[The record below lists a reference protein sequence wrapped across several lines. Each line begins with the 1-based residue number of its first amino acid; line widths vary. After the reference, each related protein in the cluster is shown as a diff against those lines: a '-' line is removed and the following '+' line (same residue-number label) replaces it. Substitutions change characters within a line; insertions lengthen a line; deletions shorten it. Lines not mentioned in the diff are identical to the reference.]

1 MGTNAEDFSESKDY
15 VAKTEEFDDLTE
27 NIFEGNEK
35 CSSEPLEDALLAN
48 PDNCGM
54 CGNHLVV
61 PRMLH
66 CLHVFCE
73 ECLDKKLVG
82 EAGDSC
88 APNATISCPT
98 CNHIT
103 KIENKEIWQHRFDTK
118 LESVTTIVSN
128 LLGYRIELDMIG
140 DRIPT
145 RTKSKLVQKKL
156 AALPLDVTKTNI
168 SDVSSSS
175 NLHCTSCT
183 AKEIA
188 KSRCSTCHN
197 LLCNN
202 CDSAHHYMRCFESHK
217 VVALDDMRKDGTRIT
232 IHKPLECDLH
242 PGENIIYNC
251 TVCNITTC
259 GECVKT
265 EHVGH
270 QYEGILDSETRVR
283 QEIEALLTKSKEKI
297 EQLMKTSSNLN
308 SNMEELAHQ
317 RSTARDLINESYQ
330 SYKAVLEKCR
340 DNALEELNKL
350 YHERELKIMKE
361 TDELG
366 KTIDN
371 FEDACKYTS
380 RLLENGT
387 VPEMMYLRK
396 VVTSRLLSLNSK
408 SPKLENTFN
417 IEFKSDFS
425 NFEQVVVEQ
434 FGKFTTESS
443 NISKTSSPTPV
454 IPDLAPLVINGT
466 CVAQAT
472 AMTNGCAVPP
482 PVTTNGSPISM
493 PTSMQSS
500 FEGDLSNNLQNF
512 TIAQSPPVPHVNSTS
527 LQGFSSIAEYNL
539 AQLATLAETTNSAA
553 TSPTPTPFNLADL
566 LTNDTAY
573 KNLASLAK
581 LGLSAAD
588 NSLPNGNNMLV
599 RSTSAA
605 SLNLTNNLI
614 NGFGGVSTSTSPL
627 LSTPDD
633 IIPDP
638 MTTILPS
645 TGTSNNSTVPRTN
658 KVSPMQ
664 IRCKFGQLG
673 PSKGQFNSPHGFCL
687 GLEEDIIVADTNNHR
702 IQIFEKTGTFKFQF
716 GIPGKDEGQLW
727 YPRKVAV
734 MRSTG
739 KYVVCDRGNERSRMQ
754 IFTKNGHFL
763 KKIAIRYI
771 DIVAGLAVTTHGEIV
786 AVDSVSPTVFIIG
799 ESGDLL
805 RWFDCS
811 DYMREPSDIA
821 IHGKEF
827 YVCDFKG
834 HNVVVFSEDG
844 HYLRRIGCENLTNF
858 PNGID
863 ISDAGDVLIG
873 DSHGNRFHVAVF
885 SRDGSLISEFECP
898 YVKVSRCCGLKITS
912 EGYVVTLA
920 KNNHHVLVLNTLY
933 IL

>member
-1 MGTNAEDFSESKDY
+1 MAMYLQLCGTNVKEDFSESKDY
-15 VAKTEEFDDLTE
+15 VVKTEEFEDLTE
-27 NIFEGNEK
+27 NMFEGTEK
-35 CSSEPLEDALLAN
+35 LCSSEPLEDALLAD
-48 PDNCGM
+48 PDNCAM
-54 CGNHLVV
+54 CGGSLVV

-73 ECLDKKLVG
+73 ECLGKKLVG
-82 EAGDSC
+82 EAGDSGMPDASIC
-88 APNATISCPT
+88 CPT
-98 CNHIT
+98 CNHTT
-103 KIENKEIWQHRFDTK
+103 KVGTN
-118 LESVTTIVSN
+118 
-128 LLGYRIELDMIG
+128 
-140 DRIPT
+140 
-145 RTKSKLVQKKL
+145 KL

-168 SDVSSSS
+168 SDVSNSS

-183 AKEIA
+183 AKEVA

-232 IHKPLECDLH
+232 IHKPLECDIH
-242 PGENIIYNC
+242 SGENIIYNC
-251 TVCNITTC
+251 TICNVTAC
-259 GECVKT
+259 GECAKN
-265 EHVGH
+265 EHKGH
-270 QYEGILDSETRVR
+270 QCEGILDSETRVR
-283 QEIEALLTKSKEKI
+283 QEMETLLEKSKEKI
-297 EQLMKTSSNLN
+297 EQLMKASTGLN
-308 SNMEELAHQ
+308 NNMEELAHQ
-317 RSTARDLINESYQ
+317 RSATRDLINESYQ
-330 SYKAVLEKCR
+330 SYKAVLEKCK
-340 DNALEELNKL
+340 DEALEELNKL

-366 KTIDN
+366 KTIEN
-371 FEDACKYTS
+371 FEDACKYAT

-396 VVTSRLLSLNSK
+396 VVASRLLALSSK
-408 SPKLENTFN
+408 TPILENVFN

-425 NFEQVVVEQ
+425 NFEQVVKEQ
-434 FGKFTTESS
+434 FGKFTTEI
-443 NISKTSSPTPV
+443 NHVSKASSPSS
-454 IPDLAPLVINGT
+454 INPDIAPLTINGSPVT
-466 CVAQAT
+466 PTTVIA
-472 AMTNGCAVPP
+472 NGCNAPSVS
-482 PVTTNGSPISM
+482 NSSPISM

-500 FEGDLSNNLQNF
+500 YDGDLGNNLQNF
-512 TIAQSPPVPHVNSTS
+512 SMAQSPPIPHVNSTA

-539 AQLATLAETTNSAA
+539 AQLATLAETANSTA
-553 TSPTPTPFNLADL
+553 TSPATTPFNLADL

-581 LGLSAAD
+581 LGLTGSD
-588 NSLPNGNNMLV
+588 NPLPNGNNMLV
-599 RSTSAA
+599 RSTSSA
-605 SLNLTNNLI
+605 SLNITNNLI

-638 MTTILPS
+638 MTTILPP
-645 TGTSNNSTVPRTN
+645 TGSVTNSTIPRTN

-687 GLEEDIIVADTNNHR
+687 GLDEDIIVADTNNHR
-702 IQIFEKTGTFKFQF
+702 IQVFEKTGTFKFQF

-771 DIVAGLAVTTHGEIV
+771 DIVAGLAVTSHGEIV

-844 HYLRRIGCENLTNF
+844 HYLRRIGCENVTNF

>member
-1 MGTNAEDFSESKDY
+1 MGTNAKDDFMESKEY
-15 VAKTEEFDDLTE
+15 VVKTDEFDDLSDTLL
-27 NIFEGNEK
+27 EGIGGDK
-35 CSSEPLEDALLAN
+35 KQLDDALLAD
-48 PDNCGM
+48 PDSCGM
-54 CGNHLVV
+54 CGGALEV

-66 CLHVFCE
+66 CLHVFCQD
-73 ECLDKKLVG
+73 CLDKKIACNG
-82 EAGDSC
+82 AGDAGSRD
-88 APNATISCPT
+88 TSIICPT
-98 CNHIT
+98 CNH
-103 KIENKEIWQHRFDTK
+103 
-118 LESVTTIVSN
+118 TTMV
-128 LLGYRIELDMIG
+128 G
-140 DRIPT
+140 T
-145 RTKSKLVQKKL
+145 KKL

-168 SDVSSSS
+168 SDVSNSSS
-175 NLHCTSCT
+175 LHCTSCT
-183 AKEIA
+183 AKEVA

-202 CDSAHHYMRCFESHK
+202 CDSAHHFMRCFESHK
-217 VVALDDMRKDGTRIT
+217 VVALDDMQ
-232 IHKPLECDLH
+232 
-242 PGENIIYNC
+242 NIIYNC
-251 TVCNITTC
+251 TNCNVTAC
-259 GECVKT
+259 AECVKGD
-265 EHVGH
+265 HKGH
-270 QYEGILDSETRVR
+270 QCEGILDSETRVR
-283 QEIEALLTKSKEKI
+283 QEMDALLARSREKI
-297 EQLMKTSSNLN
+297 EQLAKASANLN
-308 SNMEELAHQ
+308 NNLEELAHQ

-330 SYKAVLEKCR
+330 SYKAVLEKCK
-340 DNALEELNKL
+340 DDIIEELNKL

-371 FEDACKYTS
+371 MEDACKFTS

-396 VVTSRLLSLNSK
+396 VVASRLIELSSK
-408 SPKLENTFN
+408 SPKLEKCYT
-417 IEFKSDFS
+417 IEFKSDLDKFDNVVKN
-425 NFEQVVVEQ
+425 NFGR
-434 FGKFTTESS
+434 FATESDVAITKS
-443 NISKTSSPTPV
+443 L
-454 IPDLAPLVINGT
+454 PDLPPLNINGINGISNANHNAST
-466 CVAQAT
+466 PAII
-472 AMTNGCAVPP
+472 TNGCNGPSVS
-482 PVTTNGSPISM
+482 NGSPISL

-500 FEGDLSNNLQNF
+500 FDGDIGNNLQNLM
-512 TIAQSPPVPHVNSTS
+512 AQSPPLPHVSSTAA
-527 LQGFSSIAEYNL
+527 LQGFSSIAEYNI
-539 AQLATLAETTNSAA
+539 ARLATLAETTNSAA
-553 TSPTPTPFNLADL
+553 TSPTAAPFNLADL

-573 KNLASLAK
+573 KNLASLAN
-581 LGLSAAD
+581 LGLTATDTVS
-588 NSLPNGNNMLV
+588 NGNNMLA

-605 SLNLTNNLI
+605 SLTLSNNII

-638 MTTILPS
+638 LTNIIPPTGNTTAPS
-645 TGTSNNSTVPRTN
+645 IPRSN

-664 IRCKFGQLG
+664 IRSKFGQLG
-673 PSKGQFNSPHGFCL
+673 PTKGQFNSPHGFCL

-702 IQIFEKTGTFKFQF
+702 IQAFDKNGTFKFQF

-734 MRSTG
+734 MRSSG

-771 DIVAGLAVTTHGEIV
+771 DIVAGLAVTSHGEIV

-799 ESGDLL
+799 ESGELL

-844 HYLRRIGCENLTNF
+844 HFLRRIGCENLTNY

>member
-1 MGTNAEDFSESKDY
+1 MGTNIKEDYISEDQYAIKS
-15 VAKTEEFDDLTE
+15 EEFSLNDSAIE
-27 NIFEGNEK
+27 MNGNICKEQ
-35 CSSEPLEDALLAN
+35 LDDALLAD
-48 PDNCGM
+48 PDNCGI
-54 CGNHLVV
+54 CGDTLIM

-73 ECLDKKLVG
+73 SCLEKKLMG
-82 EAGDSC
+82 EGGDAGS
-88 APNATISCPT
+88 PNTAIVCPT
-98 CNHIT
+98 CDFET
-103 KIENKEIWQHRFDTK
+103 KVG
-118 LESVTTIVSN
+118 L
-128 LLGYRIELDMIG
+128 
-140 DRIPT
+140 
-145 RTKSKLVQKKL
+145 KKV
-156 AALPLDVTKTNI
+156 AALPLDVTKTNV
-168 SDVSSSS
+168 SDVSHSV
-175 NLHCTSCT
+175 NPTCTSCT

-188 KSRCSTCHN
+188 KSRCNTCHN

-217 VVALDDMRKDGTRIT
+217 VVALEDMRKDGIKIT

-242 PGENIIYNC
+242 SGENIIYNC
-251 TVCNITTC
+251 AACNSLIC
-259 GECVKT
+259 GQCAKA
-265 EHVGH
+265 EHKGH
-270 QYEGILDSETRVR
+270 PTEGIADSELRVR
-283 QEIEALLTKSKEKI
+283 QDMENLLAKSKEKV
-297 EQLMKTSSNLN
+297 EGLMKCSSGLDG
-308 SNMEELAHQ
+308 NMEELAHQ
-317 RSTARDLINESYQ
+317 RSSAKDLINETYQ
-330 SYKAVLEKCR
+330 SYKAVLEKCK
-340 DNALEELNKL
+340 DEALEELNRL
-350 YHERELKIMKE
+350 YHDRELKIMKQS
-361 TDELG
+361 DELG
-366 KTIDN
+366 KTIEN

-380 RLLENGT
+380 KLLETGT
-387 VPEMMYLRK
+387 VLEMMYLRK
-396 VVTSRLLSLNSK
+396 VVASRLLALNSNISK
-408 SPKLENTFN
+408 TEGTFA
-417 IEFKSDFS
+417 IEFKSDFA
-425 NFEQVVVEQ
+425 NFEKVIKEH
-434 FGKFTTESS
+434 FGTFITEATITTPP
-443 NISKTSSPTPV
+443 PTPTKRL
-454 IPDLAPLVINGT
+454 PDLAPLNINGVISKT
-466 CVAQAT
+466 VAL
-472 AMTNGCAVPP
+472 TNGTSIALP
-482 PVTTNGSPISM
+482 TTI
-493 PTSMQSS
+493 QSN
-500 FEGDLSNNLQNF
+500 FEGDLTNNLQTF
-512 TIAQSPPVPHVNSTS
+512 AQISSPPLPHVSSTPN
-527 LQGFSSIAEYNL
+527 LQGFSSIAEFNL

-553 TSPTPTPFNLADL
+553 TSPTPQFNLADL

-581 LGLSAAD
+581 LGL
-588 NSLPNGNNMLV
+588 NGSDTNPAIPTNGANMLV
-599 RSTSAA
+599 RSTSTA

-614 NGFGGVSTSTSPL
+614 NGFGGVSNSTSPL
-627 LSTPDD
+627 LSTPED
-633 IIPDP
+633 IIPQDSTLP
-638 MTTILPS
+638 NILPPAS
-645 TGTSNNSTVPRTN
+645 TNANPVPNRTN

-702 IQIFEKTGTFKFQF
+702 IQIFEKTGSFKFQF

-771 DIVAGLAVTTHGEIV
+771 DIVAGLAVTGAGEIV
-786 AVDSVSPTVFIIG
+786 AVDSVSPTVFIIH
-799 ESGDLL
+799 ENGDLL

-834 HNVVVFSEDG
+834 HNVVVFNEDG
-844 HYLRRIGCENLTNF
+844 QYLRRIGCENLTNF

-885 SRDGSLISEFECP
+885 ARDGSLISEFECP

>member
-1 MGTNAEDFSESKDY
+1 MGTVEDVSESQDFT
-15 VAKTEEFDDLTE
+15 VKTEEFNDITANMFD
-27 NIFEGNEK
+27 GADK
-35 CSSEPLEDALLAN
+35 EPLEDALLAD
-48 PDNCGM
+48 PDNCGI
-54 CGNHLVV
+54 CGDSFEV

-73 ECLDKKLVG
+73 DCLDKKLVNA
-82 EAGDSC
+82 AGD
-88 APNATISCPT
+88 AGPAETAIVCPT
-98 CNHIT
+98 CSHVT
-103 KIENKEIWQHRFDTK
+103 M
-118 LESVTTIVSN
+118 VTTKN
-128 LLGYRIELDMIG
+128 L
-140 DRIPT
+140 
-145 RTKSKLVQKKL
+145 S
-156 AALPLDVTKTNI
+156 ALPLDVTKTNI
-168 SDVSSSS
+168 SDVSNSTH
-175 NLHCTSCT
+175 LHCTSCT
-183 AKEIA
+183 AKEVA
-188 KSRCSTCHN
+188 QSRCSTCHN
-197 LLCNN
+197 LLCGN
-202 CDSAHHYMRCFESHK
+202 CDTAHHYMRCFESHK
-217 VVALDDMRKDGTRIT
+217 VVALTELRKVGSKIT
-232 IHKPLECDLH
+232 IHKPLECDIH
-242 PGENIIYNC
+242 TRENIIYNC
-251 TVCNITTC
+251 IECNLMVCA
-259 GECVKT
+259 ECSKND
-265 EHVGH
+265 HKGH
-270 QYEGILDSETRVR
+270 QCESILDSEIRVR
-283 QEIEALLTKSKEKI
+283 QEMETLLLKSKEKI
-297 EQLMKTSSNLN
+297 DQLEKASTAFNN
-308 SNMEELAHQ
+308 NMEELAHQ
-317 RSTARDLINESYQ
+317 RSNARDLINESYQ

-340 DNALEELNKL
+340 DEALEELNEM

-361 TDELG
+361 TDGLG
-366 KTIDN
+366 RTIN
-371 FEDACKYTS
+371 NIEDACRFTSHLLDNGTAPEIMYLKKIVSS
-380 RLLENGT
+380 RLLA
-387 VPEMMYLRK
+387 
-396 VVTSRLLSLNSK
+396 LNANS
-408 SPKLENTFN
+408 SQMEHYFS

-425 NFEQVVVEQ
+425 SFEQVTKDQ
-434 FGKFTTESS
+434 FGRFITESTISS
-443 NISKTSSPTPV
+443 NASSPSQVKPELV
-454 IPDLAPLVINGT
+454 PLTINGAPT
-466 CVAQAT
+466 T
-472 AMTNGCAVPP
+472 PTIITNGCSIPSVA
-482 PVTTNGSPISM
+482 NSPISL
-493 PTSMQSS
+493 TSMQSS
-500 FEGDLSNNLQNF
+500 FDGDLGNNLQNF
-512 TIAQSPPVPHVNSTS
+512 TLAQSPPLPHVNSTA
-527 LQGFSSIAEYNL
+527 LQGFSTIAEYNL
-539 AQLATLAETTNSAA
+539 AQLATLAETASSTD
-553 TSPTPTPFNLADL
+553 TSPTTAPFNLADL

-581 LGLSAAD
+581 LGLNA
-588 NSLPNGNNMLV
+588 
-599 RSTSAA
+599 
-605 SLNLTNNLI
+605 
-614 NGFGGVSTSTSPL
+614 
-627 LSTPDD
+627 
-633 IIPDP
+633 
-638 MTTILPS
+638 
-645 TGTSNNSTVPRTN
+645 TGTTSNPSVPRTN

-716 GIPGKDEGQLW
+716 GIPGKEEGQLW

-734 MRSTG
+734 MRTTG

-771 DIVAGLAVTTHGEIV
+771 DIVAGLAVTSHSEIV

-799 ESGDLL
+799 EGGDLI

-834 HNVVVFSEDG
+834 HNVVVFSEEG